1 MTLYEVICEMGK
13 AHCRI
18 AMKNSGYSDLMRFNL
33 TKQTVKNGNFYLIKD
48 GKIVIDKVKLADGQV
63 FGGLKDMELIEPQEN
78 FKERLEELY
87 AEYYNSRPNRRC
99 NYSKSNFVAKHE
111 TELSFDEMVNSKDR
125 LEAMYALEAYVLLSV
140 MSGVDVAKELEI
152 EDKHYYWKSK
162 ELPSLVM
169 FRDWMQKEKGEN
181 DMAFGNYGKSSKKEE
196 VNYEV
201 IRHFGKLTDEEG
213 KYNKELNLVSWNGNE
228 PKFDLRP
235 WKIDEETGERK
246 MTKGITLTSE
256 EVEALYNILKEVS
269 EEEEEND

>member
-1 MTLYEVICEMGK
+1 MTIYEIICEMGK

-18 AMKNSGYSDLMRFNL
+18 AMKNGGYSDLMRFNL
-33 TKQTVKNGNFYLIKD
+33 TKQTVKNGNFYLIKN
-48 GKIVIDKVKLADGQV
+48 GEVAIDEVKLADGQV

-140 MSGVDVAKELEI
+140 MSGVDVANELEM

-246 MTKGITLTSE
+246 MMKGITLTSE
-256 EVEALYNILKEVS
+256 EVEALFEILKAVS
-269 EEEEEND
+269 EEEE